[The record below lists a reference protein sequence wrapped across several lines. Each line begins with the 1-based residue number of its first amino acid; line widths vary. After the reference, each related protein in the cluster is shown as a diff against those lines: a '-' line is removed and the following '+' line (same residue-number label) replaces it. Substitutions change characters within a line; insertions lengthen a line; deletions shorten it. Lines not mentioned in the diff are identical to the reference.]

1 MECVIWEFS
10 VYRNQLFVRHDESSS
25 RTQQSFRQGKGV
37 CYHFC
42 SEIYGLQE
50 QMGITQ
56 RALKIRTIEPVGLF
70 KGEDISVDVQEL
82 AESIENM
89 NAKMPSTRCLQ
100 QAKLLDGKTTL
111 NVLSLLLHI
120 IQIRL
125 FPGTHWLRGQ
135 GVNVP
140 WESSCQQ

>member
-1 MECVIWEFS
+1 MECVIWEFI
-10 VYRNQLFVRHDESSS
+10 VYHNQLFVRHDESSS
-25 RTQQSFRQGKGV
+25 RTQQSFWRGKGV

-50 QMGITQ
+50 QMGVTQ
-56 RALKIRTIEPVGLF
+56 RALKIRTIEPGGLF

-100 QAKLLDGKTTL
+100 QAKLPAGKTTL

-125 FPGTHWLRGQ
+125 FPGTPWLRGQ